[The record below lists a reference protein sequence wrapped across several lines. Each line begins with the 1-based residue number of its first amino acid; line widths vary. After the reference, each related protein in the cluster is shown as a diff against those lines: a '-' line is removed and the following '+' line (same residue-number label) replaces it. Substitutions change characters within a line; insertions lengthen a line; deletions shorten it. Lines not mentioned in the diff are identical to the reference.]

1 MILVRRLEVQ
11 LAEMNKADASE
22 LPTTV
27 DDMKASTTANSAGT
41 ATGRAETPLAENE
54 DDKERAIAKAA
65 LTIAELSQYPFAP
78 PSFCLVF
85 FFSGYTIHV
94 VRGGDELIGTTNFTA
109 TLLNASAK
117 SDAPGA
123 VDEGSKE
130 EQNAGDHIPLSSIK
144 AVAAHLPFV
153 DAAHARVTSDM
164 EAMVITGLGTLVG
177 LPNMPDNRIIV
188 CR

>member
-1 MILVRRLEVQ
+1 MF
-11 LAEMNKADASE
+11 
-22 LPTTV
+22 
-27 DDMKASTTANSAGT
+27 
-41 ATGRAETPLAENE
+41 
-54 DDKERAIAKAA
+54 
-65 LTIAELSQYPFAP
+65 Y
-78 PSFCLVF
+78 
-85 FFSGYTIHV
+85 V
-94 VRGGDELIGTTNFTA
+94 VKGGDELIGTTNFTA

-144 AVAAHLPFV
+144 AVADHLPFV